1 MSFGKPLVLA
11 ALLLALLVCL
21 PAALAEESLYSRIID
36 VPSAGPLQYYAQ
48 NDPEWA
54 RSVYEP
60 YRSSNCRPFGS
71 SGCGPTAAAI
81 AIARQVPADRLNGL
95 LSSAAN
101 PEKGFPYC
109 PCSVN
114 NYTCDRTHEA
124 TYPTTAEDFRSH
136 LPVIFGSFAAGNN
149 SGRELFRK
157 EHTTTSLGVF
167 SALAR
172 AYVLHYRST
181 REWKKARVALEAG
194 CSVITTVT
202 AGAFTS
208 SSHYLFL
215 ASVDDGYVYVLDPLM
230 RESYDTL
237 DKKHLLEVVE
247 PGLVRARLSSL
258 SSLNFS
264 GFYIISD
271 EEIVLE

>member
-36 VPSAGPLQYYAQ
+36 VPGAGPLQYYAQ

-54 RSVYEP
+54 RSIYEP

-81 AIARQVPADRLNGL
+81 AIARQVPAGRLNDL
-95 LSSAAN
+95 LSSAAD
-101 PEKGFPYC
+101 PAKGFPYC

-114 NYTCDRTHEA
+114 NYTCDRTHDV
-124 TYPTTAEDFRSH
+124 TYPATGEDFLTH

-157 EHTTTSLGVF
+157 
-167 SALAR
+167 
-172 AYVLHYRST
+172 
-181 REWKKARVALEAG
+181 
-194 CSVITTVT
+194 
-202 AGAFTS
+202 
-208 SSHYLFL
+208 
-215 ASVDDGYVYVLDPLM
+215 
-230 RESYDTL
+230 
-237 DKKHLLEVVE
+237 
-247 PGLVRARLSSL
+247 
-258 SSLNFS
+258 
-264 GFYIISD
+264 
-271 EEIVLE
+271 